1 MLEILR
7 KLNPDIEIYSIHDEK
22 FKTYGKFLDIDTDE
36 IVNICKKIQLP
47 QEGSLYLMQEKE
59 LENAKNANK
68 IKEML
73 FGTLDAQIG
82 LCMGYNSYLNALE
95 YHNSSEINIAATDLV
110 LILAHRYE
118 MDKDNRLDS
127 KKAVAF
133 YLKKGDA
140 VEVFATTM
148 HFCPCQ
154 VFDDGFLCVVVL
166 PKGTN
171 DILDKESDDKL
182 LFKKNKWI
190 ICHEDNT
197 SLIERNVQSGI
208 YGPNYEIKY

>member
-7 KLNPDIEIYSIHDEK
+7 KLNPDIEIFGIHDEE
-22 FKTYGKFLDIDTDE
+22 FKTYGKVLDIDTDKIIE
-36 IVNICKKIQLP
+36 KCEKIQLP
-47 QEGSLYLMQEKE
+47 EIGSSYFLSVEE
-59 LENAKNANK
+59 LENAENVEK

-82 LCMGYNSYLNALE
+82 LCLGYNSYLNALE
-95 YHNSSEINIAATDLV
+95 YHNSSEINIAATNLV

-118 MDKDNRLDS
+118 MENDRIDS
-127 KKAVAF
+127 KKTVAF
-133 YLKKGDA
+133 YLEKGDA
-140 VEVFATTM
+140 VEIFATTM

-154 VFDDGFLCVVVL
+154 TSDDGFSCVVVL

-171 DILDKESDDKL
+171 DLLDKKSDDKL

-190 ICHEDNT
+190 ICHENNT
-197 SLIERNVQSGI
+197 ALIERKVEAGI

>member
-7 KLNPDIEIYSIHDEK
+7 KLNPDIEIFSICDEK
-22 FKTYGKFLDIDTDE
+22 FKTYGKVLDIDTGE
-36 IVNICKKIQLP
+36 IVNECEKIQLP
-47 QEGSLYLMQEKE
+47 DDGSSYFLSVKE
-59 LENAKNANK
+59 LENVNEASK

-73 FGTLDAQIG
+73 FGFLDAQIG
-82 LCMGYNSYLNALE
+82 LCMGYNSHLNALE
-95 YHNSSEINIAATDLV
+95 YHNSSEINVAATDLV

-118 MDKDNRLDS
+118 MENERLDS

-140 VEVFATTM
+140 VEIFATTM

-154 VFDDGFLCVVVL
+154 TSDDGFSCVVVL

-171 DILDKESDDKL
+171 DLLDKESDDKL

-197 SLIERNVQSGI
+197 SLIERKVQSGI